1 MKDHGETKESIGTL
15 LEKGKNPLLI
25 QVMALNSNLSN
36 VEVGNVLLAYYLSG
50 RCIQVSYLIIV
61 QFG

>member
-1 MKDHGETKESIGTL
+1 MKDHGETKESIGIL

-36 VEVGNVLLAYYLSG
+36 VEVGNVCL
-50 RCIQVSYLIIV
+50 CITLVEDVYKYHI
-61 QFG
+61 